1 MPCLTYKYRVA
12 DNPLHDNVS
21 HRYQP
26 QPLKQKCYDC
36 LKADPSSCY
45 RHHEQGAQLSV
56 LPLRE
61 KSFAFGLLNVVLI
74 LPTFGLLIIARC
86 LRLLLAITL
95 RSLFRAVN
103 YGYTNTVLE
112 LLHSFL
118 ITSLEL

>member
-61 KSFAFGLLNVVLI
+61 KSFAFGLLSVVLI
-74 LPTFGLLIIARC
+74 LPHLRASHHCSC
-86 LRLLLAITL
+86 LRLLLDITL

-103 YGYTNTVLE
+103 YGHTNTVLE

>member
-21 HRYQP
+21 HHY

-36 LKADPSSCY
+36 LKVDPSSCY

-74 LPTFGLLIIARC
+74 LPPSGFSSLLGASGFC
-86 LRLLLAITL
+86 SS
-95 RSLFRAVN
+95 SLSVPSSGVVN

>member
-1 MPCLTYKYRVA
+1 MNALLTSKISGA

-21 HRYQP
+21 HRY

-61 KSFAFGLLNVVLI
+61 KSFAFGLLSVVLI

-95 RSLFRAVN
+95 RSLFRLVD
-103 YGYTNTVLE
+103 YGYTNTILE
-112 LLHSFL
+112 LLHGCL